1 MKDVK
6 IKICGLKRL
15 EDVELM
21 NVVQPD
27 YVGFI
32 INFPKSHRSKTP
44 QEVEIL
50 ASRLDKSIQ
59 RVGVF
64 VNQPIEVPMEM
75 AKSGTLDVIQLHGDE
90 DADYIQTLKAEIQKP
105 VMNAFRVRTTADVT
119 SAMTSTADM
128 ILLDA
133 GCGSGSTFDWNV
145 IPKEVTRPYF
155 LAGGLTPENMEDAY
169 GRLHPY
175 GLDIS
180 SGVET
185 DGWKDP
191 RKVQSILEWRNT

>member
-105 VMNAFRVRTTADVT
+105 VMKAFRVRTTADVT